1 MSFRFMKDIHELL
14 KHKLDLK
21 FILEEIEQ
29 AAIVRA
35 LALFDNNRTEAAKY
49 LGLKRTTLV
58 EKIRKHKI
66 KIG

>member
-1 MSFRFMKDIHELL
+1 MKDIHELL